1 MDSGGR
7 RICRQQRRRRM
18 SVVAEDV
25 VLVVFHDFPLEELGV
40 VFDQLPVG
48 QLPVDGDLGEEVSF
62 FIVAAVNDRLD
73 ADRKRNLKRFNGRG
87 FQL

>member
-73 ADRKRNLKRFNGRG
+73 ADRKRNLK
-87 FQL
+87 